1 VEEIAA
7 CTENRLHSALH
18 VARHGALS
26 CANLIHNG
34 WTKMTDVPGSLRAMS
49 LDELADLGE
58 RAEVGSGDQERIMM
72 ELARRQT
79 IAQMEATL
87 AQKSASEAEEKAA
100 KAIVD
105 TALHTERS
113 ANYLFWSVIAATLS
127 TMITAAGVL
136 FHLFGR
142 G

>member
-1 VEEIAA
+1 MSR
-7 CTENRLHSALH
+7 T
-18 VARHGALS
+18 
-26 CANLIHNG
+26 
-34 WTKMTDVPGSLRAMS
+34 PLREMS
-49 LDELADLGE
+49 LDELAGWGE
-58 RAEVGSGDQERIMM
+58 EAEVGSVDHGRMM
-72 ELARRQT
+72 AELARRQT
-79 IAQMEATL
+79 IAQIEATQ
-87 AQKSASEAEEKAA
+87 AQKATAEAEEKAA

-105 TALHTERS
+105 TARYTERS

>member
-1 VEEIAA
+1 
-7 CTENRLHSALH
+7 
-18 VARHGALS
+18 
-26 CANLIHNG
+26 
-34 WTKMTDVPGSLRAMS
+34 MS

-58 RAEVGSGDQERIMM
+58 RTEVGSGDQERIMM

>member
-1 VEEIAA
+1 MSG
-7 CTENRLHSALH
+7 T
-18 VARHGALS
+18 
-26 CANLIHNG
+26 
-34 WTKMTDVPGSLRAMS
+34 LRAMS
-49 LDELADLGE
+49 LDELAELGE

-79 IAQMEATL
+79 IAQIEATL
-87 AQKSASEAEEKAA
+87 AQKTASEAEEKAA

>member
-1 VEEIAA
+1 MSG
-7 CTENRLHSALH
+7 R
-18 VARHGALS
+18 
-26 CANLIHNG
+26 
-34 WTKMTDVPGSLRAMS
+34 PLREMS
-49 LDELADLGE
+49 LDELARLGE
-58 RAEVGSGDQERIMM
+58 KTEVGSVDHGRMM
-72 ELARRQT
+72 AELARRQT
-79 IAQMEATL
+79 IAQIEATQ
-87 AQKSASEAEEKAA
+87 AQKTASEAEERAA
-100 KAIVD
+100 KAIVE

>member
-1 VEEIAA
+1 MSG
-7 CTENRLHSALH
+7 RAL
-18 VARHGALS
+18 RE
-26 CANLIHNG
+26 
-34 WTKMTDVPGSLRAMS
+34 MS
-49 LDELADLGE
+49 LDELARFGE
-58 RAEVGSGDQERIMM
+58 EDEVGSVNHGRMM
-72 ELARRQT
+72 AELARRQT
-79 IAQMEATL
+79 IAQLEATQ
-87 AQKSASEAEEKAA
+87 AQKTASEAEEKAA
-100 KAIVD
+100 KAIVE

>member
-1 VEEIAA
+1 M
-7 CTENRLHSALH
+7 SG
-18 VARHGALS
+18 GAL
-26 CANLIHNG
+26 
-34 WTKMTDVPGSLRAMS
+34 REMS
-49 LDELADLGE
+49 LDKLARFGE
-58 RAEVGSGDQERIMM
+58 EDEVGSVNHGRMM
-72 ELARRQT
+72 AELARRQT
-79 IAQMEATL
+79 IAQLEATQ
-87 AQKSASEAEEKAA
+87 AQKTASEAEEKAA
-100 KAIVD
+100 KAIVE

>member
-1 VEEIAA
+1 MPE
-7 CTENRLHSALH
+7 R
-18 VARHGALS
+18 
-26 CANLIHNG
+26 
-34 WTKMTDVPGSLRAMS
+34 SLMELS
-49 LDELADLGE
+49 LDELARLGE
-58 RAEVGSGDQERIMM
+58 KAEVGSVDHGRMM
-72 ELARRQT
+72 AELARRQT
-79 IAQMEATL
+79 IAQIEATQ
-87 AQKSASEAEEKAA
+87 AQKTASEAEEKAA
-100 KAIVD
+100 KAIVE

>member
-1 VEEIAA
+1 M
-7 CTENRLHSALH
+7 S
-18 VARHGALS
+18 G
-26 CANLIHNG
+26 
-34 WTKMTDVPGSLRAMS
+34 KPLREMS
-49 LDELADLGE
+49 LDELARLDE
-58 RAEVGSGDQERIMM
+58 KNEVGSVDHERIMA

-79 IAQMEATL
+79 IAQIEATQ
-87 AQKSASEAEEKAA
+87 AQKTASEAEEKAA

-113 ANYLFWSVIAATLS
+113 ANYMFWSVIAATLS

>member
-1 VEEIAA
+1 MSG
-7 CTENRLHSALH
+7 RAL
-18 VARHGALS
+18 RE
-26 CANLIHNG
+26 
-34 WTKMTDVPGSLRAMS
+34 MS
-49 LDELADLGE
+49 LDELARFGE
-58 RAEVGSGDQERIMM
+58 EDKVGSVNHGRMM
-72 ELARRQT
+72 AELARRQT
-79 IAQMEATL
+79 IAQLEATQ
-87 AQKSASEAEEKAA
+87 AQKTASEAEEKAA
-100 KAIVD
+100 KAIVE

>member
-1 VEEIAA
+1 MPE
-7 CTENRLHSALH
+7 RL
-18 VARHGALS
+18 
-26 CANLIHNG
+26 
-34 WTKMTDVPGSLRAMS
+34 LREMS
-49 LDELADLGE
+49 LDDLARFGE
-58 RAEVGSGDQERIMM
+58 KAEVGSVDHGRMM
-72 ELARRQT
+72 AELTRRQT
-79 IAQMEATL
+79 IAQIEATQ
-87 AQKSASEAEEKAA
+87 AQKIASEAEEKAA
-100 KAIVD
+100 KAIVE

>member
-1 VEEIAA
+1 M
-7 CTENRLHSALH
+7 S
-18 VARHGALS
+18 
-26 CANLIHNG
+26 
-34 WTKMTDVPGSLRAMS
+34 GSLRAMS
-49 LDELADLGE
+49 LDELAELGE

-79 IAQMEATL
+79 IAQIEATL
-87 AQKSASEAEEKAA
+87 AQKTASEAEEKAA

>member
-1 VEEIAA
+1 MSGRSL
-7 CTENRLHSALH
+7 TE
-18 VARHGALS
+18 
-26 CANLIHNG
+26 
-34 WTKMTDVPGSLRAMS
+34 MS
-49 LDELADLGE
+49 LGELARLGE
-58 RAEVGSGDQERIMM
+58 KAEVGSVDHGRMM
-72 ELARRQT
+72 AELARRQT
-79 IAQMEATL
+79 IAQIEATQ
-87 AQKSASEAEEKAA
+87 AQKAASEAEEKAA
-100 KAIVD
+100 KAIVE

>member
-1 VEEIAA
+1 MPK
-7 CTENRLHSALH
+7 R
-18 VARHGALS
+18 
-26 CANLIHNG
+26 
-34 WTKMTDVPGSLRAMS
+34 SLVDMS
-49 LDELADLGE
+49 LDELARLGE
-58 RAEVGSGDQERIMM
+58 KAEVGSVDHGRMM
-72 ELARRQT
+72 AELARRQT
-79 IAQMEATL
+79 IAQIEATQ
-87 AQKSASEAEEKAA
+87 AQKTASEAEEKAA
-100 KAIVD
+100 KAIVE

>member
-1 VEEIAA
+1 MVETPSREGAKAGVIAEEGRQA
-7 CTENRLHSALH
+7 EANALH
-18 VARHGALS
+18 ILIGARMSGRSLS
-26 CANLIHNG
+26 QL
-34 WTKMTDVPGSLRAMS
+34 S
-49 LDELADLGE
+49 LDELARLGE
-58 RAEVGSGDQERIMM
+58 KAEVGSDDHGRIMA

-79 IAQMEATL
+79 IAQIEATQ
-87 AQKSASEAEEKAA
+87 AQKTASEAEEKAA

>member
-1 VEEIAA
+1 M
-7 CTENRLHSALH
+7 S
-18 VARHGALS
+18 G
-26 CANLIHNG
+26 
-34 WTKMTDVPGSLRAMS
+34 KSLRKMS
-49 LDELADLGE
+49 LDELAELGE

-72 ELARRQT
+72 ELAQT
-79 IAQMEATL
+79 TAQIEATL
-87 AQKSASEAEEKAA
+87 AQRLLLKRRRRQPKPL
-100 KAIVD
+100 D

>member
-1 VEEIAA
+1 
-7 CTENRLHSALH
+7 
-18 VARHGALS
+18 
-26 CANLIHNG
+26 
-34 WTKMTDVPGSLRAMS
+34 MTDVPGSLRAMS

-100 KAIVD
+100 KASVD

>member
-1 VEEIAA
+1 LLHEKGADRSRRRNPVAKKVEG
-7 CTENRLHSALH
+7 RMS
-18 VARHGALS
+18 G
-26 CANLIHNG
+26 
-34 WTKMTDVPGSLRAMS
+34 KSLRELS
-49 LDELADLGE
+49 LDELARLGE
-58 RAEVGSGDQERIMM
+58 EAEVGADDHGRMM
-72 ELARRQT
+72 AELARRQT
-79 IAQMEATL
+79 IAQIEATQ
-87 AQKSASEAEEKAA
+87 AQKTASEAEEKAA